1 MTVVHTLSPS
11 LFTVAVTI
19 GRESLHLV
27 RLENREEVVR
37 RVFSSWYLDKR
48 AWIVAPLAMWM
59 LAYLVVAVVTM
70 IVQRRLV

>member
-1 MTVVHTLSPS
+1 
-11 LFTVAVTI
+11 
-19 GRESLHLV
+19 V